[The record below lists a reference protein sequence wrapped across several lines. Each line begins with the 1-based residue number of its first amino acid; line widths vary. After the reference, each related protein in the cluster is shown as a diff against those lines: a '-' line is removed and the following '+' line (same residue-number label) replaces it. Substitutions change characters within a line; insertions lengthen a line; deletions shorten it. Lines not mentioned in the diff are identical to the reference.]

1 MSVSRQILQSA
12 MALGLFM
19 SASFGTIITMS
30 AGQAK
35 AAKPEAVTLTGELI
49 DSFCYL
55 SGVMGGPEAVVGTA
69 HHKCALWCAA
79 GGIPVGLLSEDG
91 TVYMILQVEGDSSAA
106 PPPSLFPKMSHKV
119 TVDGEVY
126 RRDGINYIIIRNLS
140 SDAGI
145 VNMTH
150 EDFGVVPPF
159 ALPAE

>member
-1 MSVSRQILQSA
+1 MSNLRRLSLSRLAVGFFQA
-12 MALGLFM
+12 AGFAAAL
-19 SASFGTIITMS
+19 TVT
-30 AGQAK
+30 AGK
-35 AAKPEAVTLTGELI
+35 VEAAKPEAVTLTGELI

-79 GGIPVGLLSEDG
+79 GGIPVGLLAEDG
-91 TVYMILQVEGDSSAA
+91 TVYMILQVGDDTSAA
-106 PPPSLFPKMSHKV
+106 PPPSLFEKMSHQV

-126 RRDGINYIIIRNLS
+126 QRDGINYLVIQNLS
-140 SDAGI
+140 NDAGI

-159 ALPAE
+159 ALPQE